1 MSSVTTSASVP
12 NVIVFGGSAGGMNA
26 LKGIFETFD
35 QIGNSIVVVVLHRD
49 PKDSPLAEVLQNY
62 TTIPIREPDDSPWTP
77 PEGVVAVAPAGY
89 HLLLGNTRT
98 LVSEPPTPVSLY
110 ENGTGVRTHLTLDPP
125 VAYSR
130 PSLNV
135 TFSSAA
141 ELVNPVTVVLLSCAN
156 DDGARGCEVV
166 KASGEEWC
174 SRIRPRA
181 RRPPRSTRR
190 CARCN
195 RTSLPIRG
203 RSVCGCRGTPLGAGD
218 LRRFRPVPRRVCGK
232 PSEWEV
238 SRIF

>member
-49 PKDSPLAEVLQNY
+49 PKDHHWPRCCRTTQPSRSANPTTAPGRLRKGWSRWPRPDTTFCSAIPEHSCQNPDPGLPL
-62 TTIPIREPDDSPWTP
+62 RERHW
-77 PEGVVAVAPAGY
+77 
-89 HLLLGNTRT
+89 
-98 LVSEPPTPVSLY
+98 
-110 ENGTGVRTHLTLDPP
+110 VRTHLTLDPP

>member
-49 PKDSPLAEVLQNY
+49 AKDSPLAEVLQNY

-166 KASGEEWC
+166 KASGGRVVLQDPASC
-174 SRIRPRA
+174 QAPTAVNSAMRTVQPDFVADPRA
-181 RRPPRSTRR
+181 IGMWLSRN
-190 CARCN
+190 AA
-195 RTSLPIRG
+195 RG
-203 RSVCGCRGTPLGAGD
+203 R
-218 LRRFRPVPRRVCGK
+218 
-232 PSEWEV
+232 
-238 SRIF
+238 